1 MSSGLCRR
9 HRRRRL
15 PIDDLTEAAL
25 YGKHPASPLV
35 HWADRHPQW
44 PLPAC
49 APSRW
54 PPIYLRI
61 PSARGTPRGEGAGV
75 PWSTTSSHSSTPL
88 SLASRQSPLCET
100 TCRLS
105 VCALAVGVVSTLE
118 TVR

>member
-15 PIDDLTEAAL
+15 PIDGLTEAAL

-75 PWSTTSSHSSTPL
+75 PCSTTSTHTSPPL
-88 SLASRQSPLCET
+88 SLAPHPPPLFQPT
-100 TCRLS
+100 SHLTP
-105 VCALAVGVVSTLE
+105 
-118 TVR
+118 